1 MQRNR
6 TGGEIVVEMIGKDVM
21 IGAGV
26 EIEMT
31 IEKSLK
37 NIVNIRRRV
46 KKRNTKKN
54 QRSQKVIRKTT
65 SRRKAGRVNDIP
77 SE

>member
-1 MQRNR
+1 M
-6 TGGEIVVEMIGKDVM
+6 VEMTGKDVT

-31 IEKSLK
+31 IEKSPK

-46 KKRNTKKN
+46 KKRNTKIN